1 MAIADAIRRRD
12 CLNGQPRF
20 FVPAGFTFD
29 KGNDM
34 NEATEKRSA
43 TNESPAIPSDLC
55 DYDHYTLHEGC
66 EDGQH
71 IPVYQSRNMGEL
83 FAEDGTPVIYF
94 ENRLLDAEK
103 MARAMIKV
111 SGRTEQLERIANDCV
126 TRREQ
131 FALVLEKASDAKRG
145 AS

>member
-1 MAIADAIRRRD
+1 MIENTPSTA
-12 CLNGQPRF
+12 NQ
-20 FVPAGFTFD
+20 
-29 KGNDM
+29 
-34 NEATEKRSA
+34 
-43 TNESPAIPSDLC
+43 SPAIPSDLC

-66 EDGQH
+66 KDGQH

-94 ENRLLDAEK
+94 EGHLLDAEK
-103 MARAMIKV
+103 MARGMIEV
-111 SGRTEQLERIANDCV
+111 LGRTEQLEQIANSCV

-131 FALVLEKASDAKRG
+131 FALVLEKASDAKRS